1 MHAKGRDKDAV
12 ENQGKAAGSG
22 TECRVTQ
29 HPPFLFLPFT
39 QSIPIPPIHADA
51 SVHLPGQQRPSQAS
65 SSSASEDVL
74 VNCEASAASLPSPFK
89 ASIPSWQSNSSVQ
102 SCNSIQ
108 KQRSKLEPLFFV
120 QFFFSFS
127 IPGMEFEL

>member
-1 MHAKGRDKDAV
+1 MEAYIRKSMGGMHAKGTDKDAV

-51 SVHLPGQQRPSQAS
+51 SVHLPGQQRPSQGQQQQQQRIRRCPCKLRS
-65 SSSASEDVL
+65 F
-74 VNCEASAASLPSPFK
+74 CSLPP
-89 ASIPSWQSNSSVQ
+89 
-102 SCNSIQ
+102 
-108 KQRSKLEPLFFV
+108 
-120 QFFFSFS
+120 
-127 IPGMEFEL
+127 

>member
-51 SVHLPGQQRPSQAS
+51 SVHLPGQQGPARPAAA
-65 SSSASEDVL
+65 ASEDVL
-74 VNCEASAASLPSPFK
+74 VNCEASAASLPSPF
-89 ASIPSWQSNSSVQ
+89 NSLLAKQFFCAVLQFNSETAVQ
-102 SCNSIQ
+102 IGA
-108 KQRSKLEPLFFV
+108 PLFCAV
-120 QFFFSFS
+120 FFFHFLSQEWS
-127 IPGMEFEL
+127 LKTPD